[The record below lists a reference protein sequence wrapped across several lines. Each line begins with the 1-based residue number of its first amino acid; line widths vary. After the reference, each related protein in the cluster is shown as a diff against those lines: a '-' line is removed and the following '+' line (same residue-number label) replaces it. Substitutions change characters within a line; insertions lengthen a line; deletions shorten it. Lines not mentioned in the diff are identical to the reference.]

1 MRNDNL
7 KIDLKNAKIL
17 IVDDLPENIKVLG
30 SILKNEGFNVAVAN
44 DGNMALKIATN
55 IIPDLLLLDVMMP
68 NMNGFELATLLSEN
82 ETTKNIPIIFITAK
96 NETEAIV
103 EGFKLGAV
111 DYITKPF
118 NPAELI
124 VRVYNHLELKFSK
137 DIISKQKE
145 ELMLLNKSKD
155 KFFSIISHDLRSP
168 FSGFLGLTDLLEQ
181 ESESFDKDDIRIFS
195 KKMNNAAKDLYSLL
209 ENLLEWSRSQMN
221 KISFTPQQVNIIDII
236 INLGKLFEQTLDQKL
251 LNLVVN
257 NHTNQKDVFVFADSY
272 MVNTILRNLISNAI
286 KFSHKG
292 SKIEIEIFDNHTD
305 FININV
311 KDYGVGINE
320 NNLSNLFKI
329 DNKLVTKGTENEKGT
344 GLGLLLCY
352 DFVLKNNGRI
362 NVKSKVGEGTIFEIS
377 LPIAKSN

>member
-7 KIDLKNAKIL
+7 KADLKNAKIL

-44 DGNMALKIATN
+44 DGNMAIKIATN
-55 IIPDLLLLDVMMP
+55 IIPDLLLLDIMMP

-82 ETTKNIPIIFITAK
+82 EKTKNIPVIFITAK
-96 NETEAIV
+96 NETVDIL
-103 EGFKLGAV
+103 EGFRLGAV

-145 ELMLLNKSKD
+145 ELALLNKSKD

-168 FSGFLGLTDLLEQ
+168 FSGFLGLTELLDQ
-181 ESESFDKDDIRIFS
+181 DFESFEKEEIKTLS
-195 KKMNNAAKDLYSLL
+195 KNMNFAAKDLYALL

-221 KISFTPQQVNIIDII
+221 NISFNPEKINILDII
-236 INLGKLFEQTLDQKL
+236 NNLSNLFEQTLNNKS
-251 LNLVVN
+251 LNLIIN
-257 NHTNQKDVFVFADSY
+257 KPQKDDEVFVFADSY
-272 MVNTILRNLISNAI
+272 MVNSIIRNLISNAI
-286 KFSHKG
+286 KFSPKG
-292 SKIEIEIFDNHTD
+292 NNIEVIIENLNTD
-305 FININV
+305 FTNIYV
-311 KDYGVGINE
+311 KDYGVGISKQNID
-320 NNLSNLFKI
+320 SLFKI
-329 DNKLVTKGTENEKGT
+329 DSKYVTKGTENEKGT

-352 DFVLKNNGRI
+352 EFATKNSGNISVESELGI
-362 NVKSKVGEGTIFEIS
+362 GTTFKVS
-377 LPIAKSN
+377 LPVAN

>member
-7 KIDLKNAKIL
+7 KADLKNAKIL

-44 DGNMALKIATN
+44 DGNMAIKIATN
-55 IIPDLLLLDVMMP
+55 IIPDLLLLDIMMP

-82 ETTKNIPIIFITAK
+82 EKTKNIPVIFITAK
-96 NETEAIV
+96 NETVDIL
-103 EGFKLGAV
+103 EGFRLGAV

-145 ELMLLNKSKD
+145 ELALLNKSKD

-168 FSGFLGLTDLLEQ
+168 FSGFLGLTELLDQ
-181 ESESFDKDDIRIFS
+181 DFESFEKEEIKTLS
-195 KKMNNAAKDLYSLL
+195 KNMNFAAKDLYALL

-221 KISFTPQQVNIIDII
+221 NISFNPEKINILDII
-236 INLGKLFEQTLDQKL
+236 NNLSNLFEQTLNNKS
-251 LNLVVN
+251 LNLIIN
-257 NHTNQKDVFVFADSY
+257 KPQKDDEVFVFADSY
-272 MVNTILRNLISNAI
+272 MVNSIIRNLISNAI
-286 KFSHKG
+286 KFSPKG
-292 SKIEIEIFDNHTD
+292 NNIEVIIENLNTGFT
-305 FININV
+305 NIYV
-311 KDYGVGINE
+311 KDYGVGISKQNID
-320 NNLSNLFKI
+320 SLFKI
-329 DNKLVTKGTENEKGT
+329 DSKYVTKGTENEKGT

-352 DFVLKNNGRI
+352 EFATKNSGNISVESELGI
-362 NVKSKVGEGTIFEIS
+362 GTTFKVS
-377 LPIAKSN
+377 LPVAN